1 MHILS
6 TQKFSQVECGQERS
20 DGRLWSESWAD
31 VNIVAFRG
39 KFRGL
44 VLPFSCP
51 ITRVAAPLAE
61 RGEKER
67 ERERN

>member
-1 MHILS
+1 M
-6 TQKFSQVECGQERS
+6 G
-20 DGRLWSESWAD
+20 AD

-51 ITRVAAPLAE
+51 FTRVAAPLAE

-67 ERERN
+67 ERECVIEFNNKLLQTLRNHSDVHF